1 MPFLRSKECT
11 LDVREVVE
19 THRENVFVWKKKK
32 KERRK
37 GSLVL
42 DLTLVLASL
51 ELVMAWKEVYLFCVS
66 EVVLVCKWFM
76 RLQ

>member
-19 THRENVFVWKKKK
+19 THRENVFIWKKVEK
-32 KERRK
+32 
-37 GSLVL
+37 VL
-42 DLTLVLASL
+42 LTLVLASL